1 MSSRDL
7 ALASTK
13 SGDYVHHKPYLE
25 RLMTK
30 SNPLLSQWNTP
41 FEIPPFDLIKD
52 AHFAPAFDEA
62 FKQSRAAIDIVA
74 NADDAPSFANT
85 IESLERADALMDR
98 VAGVFM
104 NLVGSNSNDAL
115 EALQRD
121 LAPKWAAFNSE
132 TMMNA
137 KLFAR
142 IDTLFADR
150 DNLGLTSEQLRVLE
164 LYHEMFTRSG
174 AKLVGDARDRLAAI
188 SQRLAELGTAFTQ
201 NLLADERT
209 WFMELSL
216 DDMAGCP
223 DFLISSAH
231 EAALER
237 DMAGYCITLSRSLI
251 VPFLQFSPR
260 RDLRELAFKAWA
272 ERGENGGDTDNRAIV
287 TETLKLRQERANLL
301 GYDTFSDFKLATE
314 MAKTPDAVRDLLMAV
329 WEPAKAAA
337 NKDAEKLTKLMHADN
352 IQADLAPW
360 DWRYYAEKLRKAE
373 HDLDEAEL
381 KPYFQLDQMIEAAFD
396 CANKLFGLSFTPI
409 DTPLYHPDARA
420 WEVKKGDRHM
430 AVFIGDYFARS
441 SKRSGAWCSRFR
453 AQSALD
459 NDVRPITVNVCNF
472 AKAPAGQPCLLTFD
486 DARTLFHEFGHAL
499 HSMLSDVTYGFI
511 SGTSVARD
519 FVELPSQLYEHW
531 LSVPEVLEQYARHAD
546 TGEVIPAELLKRLLA
561 AENFDQGFATVEYTA
576 SALVDLAFHTEPTPK
591 DPMQKQA
598 EVLDTLGMP
607 KAITMRHATPHF
619 AHVFSGDGYSSAYYS
634 YMWSEVMDADAFDA
648 FRETGDAFNP
658 ELAKSLHDNI
668 YSTGGSKDPKDL
680 YIAFRGGLPD
690 VTALLKGR
698 GLDGT

>member
-1 MSSRDL
+1 
-7 ALASTK
+7 
-13 SGDYVHHKPYLE
+13 
-25 RLMTK
+25 MTK
-30 SNPLLSQWNTP
+30 PNPFFSPWNTP
-41 FEIPPFDLIKD
+41 FEMPPFDLIED

-62 FKQSRAAIDIVA
+62 FKQSRAAVNAVA
-74 NADDAPSFANT
+74 DAHDTPTFANT
-85 IESLERADALMDR
+85 IETLERADPLMDR

-104 NLVGSNSNDAL
+104 NLTGANANEVL

-137 KLFAR
+137 KLFKR
-142 IDTLFADR
+142 IDTLYTGRND
-150 DNLGLTSEQLRVLE
+150 LELSGEQLRVLE
-164 LYHEMFTRSG
+164 LYHEMFVRSG
-174 AKLVGDARDRLAAI
+174 AELVGGARDRLAAI

-201 NLLADERT
+201 NLLSDERT
-209 WFMELSL
+209 WFMELSQDDL
-216 DDMAGCP
+216 DGCP
-223 DFLISSAH
+223 DFLIASAK

-237 DMAGYCITLSRSLI
+237 DLSGYIITLSRSLI

-260 RDLRELAFKAWA
+260 RDLREVAFKAWVA
-272 ERGENGGDTDNRAIV
+272 RGENGGNTDNRGIV
-287 TETLKLRQERANLL
+287 AETLKLRQERAQLL
-301 GYDTFSDFKLATE
+301 GYDTFADFKLATE

-337 NKDAEKLTKLMHADN
+337 NRDAVKLTDLMHKDGIKDN
-352 IQADLAPW
+352 LAPW

-409 DTPLYHPDARA
+409 DAPLYHPDARA

-459 NDVRPITVNVCNF
+459 GDVRPITVNVCNF
-472 AKAPAGQPCLLTFD
+472 AKAPKGQPCLLTFD

-519 FVELPSQLYEHW
+519 FVELPSQLFEHW
-531 LSVPEVLEQYARHAD
+531 LSVPQVLEQYARHAD

-561 AENFDQGFATVEYTA
+561 ADNFDQGFATVEYTA
-576 SALVDLAFHTEPTPK
+576 SALVDLAFHTESPPA

-598 EVLDTLGMP
+598 EILDSIGMP
-607 KAITMRHATPHF
+607 AAITMRHATPHF

-634 YMWSEVMDADAFDA
+634 YMWSEVMDEDAFAAFKETSDAFDPD
-648 FRETGDAFNP
+648 T
-658 ELAKSLHDNI
+658 AKRLHDYI
-668 YSTGGSKDPKDL
+668 FATGGSKDAEEL
-680 YIAFRGGLPD
+680 YLGFRGSLPK
-690 VTALLKGR
+690 VAALLKGR
-698 GLDGT
+698 GLT

>member
-1 MSSRDL
+1 
-7 ALASTK
+7 
-13 SGDYVHHKPYLE
+13 
-25 RLMTK
+25 MTK
-30 SNPLLSQWNTP
+30 PNPFLSQWNTP
-41 FEIPPFDLIKD
+41 FEIPPFDLIED

-62 FKQSRAAIDIVA
+62 FKQSRAAVDAVA
-74 NADDAPSFANT
+74 NTDEDPSFANT
-85 IESLERADALMDR
+85 IEALERSDALMDR

-104 NLVGSNSNDAL
+104 NLAGSNSNKVL

-142 IDTLFADR
+142 IETLFVNR
-150 DNLGLTSEQLRVLE
+150 DDLGLTDEQLRVLE

-174 AKLVGDARDRLAAI
+174 ANLIGDARDRLAAI

-216 DDMAGCP
+216 DDLADCP
-223 DFLISSAH
+223 DFLIASAQ
-231 EAALER
+231 EAAKER
-237 DMAGYCITLSRSLI
+237 DKAGYCITLSRSLI

-260 RDLRELAFKAWA
+260 RDLREVAFKAWVA
-272 ERGENGGDTDNRAIV
+272 RGENGGDTDNRAIV
-287 TETLKLRQERANLL
+287 AETLELREQRAKLL
-301 GYDTFSDFKLATE
+301 GYKTFSDFKLATE
-314 MAKTPDAVRDLLMAV
+314 MAKTPKAVRDLLMAV

-337 NKDAEKLTKLMHADN
+337 NLDAEKLTALMHKDG

-360 DWRYYAEKLRKAE
+360 DWRYYAEKLRKVE

-381 KPYFQLDQMIEAAFD
+381 KPYFQLDHMIEAAFD
-396 CANKLFGLSFTPI
+396 CATKLFGLSFTPI
-409 DTPLYHPDARA
+409 DAPLYHPDARA

-430 AVFIGDYFARS
+430 AVFVGDYFARS

-459 NDVRPITVNVCNF
+459 GDVRPITVNVCNF
-472 AKAPAGQPCLLTFD
+472 AKAPAGKPCLLTFD

-546 TGEVIPAELLKRLLA
+546 TGRVIPAELLKRLLA
-561 AENFDQGFATVEYTA
+561 AENFNQGFATVEYTA
-576 SALVDLAFHTEPTPK
+576 SALVDLAFHTGPAPK

-598 EVLDTLGMP
+598 EILDDLGMP
-607 KAITMRHATPHF
+607 AAITMRHATPHF

-634 YMWSEVMDADAFDA
+634 YMWSEVMDEDAFEA
-648 FRETGDAFNP
+648 FREAGNAFDP
-658 ELAKSLHDNI
+658 DIAKRLHDHI
-668 YSTGGSKDPKDL
+668 YSTGGSKDAEEL
-680 YIAFRGGLPD
+680 YIGFRGSLPKVD
-690 VTALLKGR
+690 ALLKGR
-698 GLDGT
+698 GLAAKG